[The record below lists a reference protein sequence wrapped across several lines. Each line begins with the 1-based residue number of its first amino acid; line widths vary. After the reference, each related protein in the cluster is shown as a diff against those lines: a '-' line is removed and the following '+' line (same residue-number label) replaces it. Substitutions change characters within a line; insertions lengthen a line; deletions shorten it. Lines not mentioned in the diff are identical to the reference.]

1 MRAEPFQ
8 IQNFIN
14 GEFVE
19 PISGRYLDN
28 VEPATGKPYSQ
39 VADSDAHDVDLA
51 VAAAEK
57 AFSDWS
63 KKTAAERSDFLLR
76 IAGLVERDLEKFARA
91 ESIDTGKPI
100 ALARS
105 LDIPRAVANFRFF
118 ATAILHT
125 ESEAHI
131 TDNIA
136 FNYTLRQPRGI
147 AGLISPW
154 NLPLYLLSWKI
165 APAIAVGNTAIAK
178 PSELTPMTAY
188 MLCEVAREVGLPNG
202 VLNVV
207 HGTGPNVGSAI
218 TAHPKINTISFT
230 GGTATGRKV
239 AEACAPLFKKVS
251 LELGGK
257 NPNIIFADA
266 DLDAA
271 IAGSV
276 RSSFAN
282 QGQVCLC
289 GSRLFVE
296 RSAYKNFVERFIDK
310 ASQLCL
316 GDPLDEKTEQGAI
329 VNKTQ
334 LEKVKFYVDL
344 AQKEGG
350 KIALG
355 GSAPQAPNERC
366 REGYFFQP
374 TVITGLSVSC
384 RTNREEIFGPVIT
397 ITPFDSEE
405 EVIDHANDVEY
416 GLSSSVW
423 TQNLSRAHRVAER
436 INTGTV
442 WVNCWLV
449 RDLRVPFGGM
459 KQSGV
464 GREGGE
470 EALALLHRA
479 KKCLHREVRYLS
491 YENRAEVEDLIARLR
506 GYLWHT
512 SSLEGFRQIHAQN
525 AIKVNRGDLPKAY
538 SQSQYSNCL
547 EEGGISLFDLIT
559 HRDRDLIGE
568 DLLLLDKWPGVMF
581 RHTPTV
587 FLGMELSSIASNLLF
602 YPELKRRRGL
612 GGIIPRIEV
621 CHVGDI
627 SLDLVKKIGLWVE
640 AKPTDIL
647 FYRDVDDAIGAL
659 APKETQ

>member
-1 MRAEPFQ
+1 MAICLVFSTFDAAAIGAAGNALPARRRAGALHPNVGTAWTQCVLAIREPSRMRLFSDCMRAEPLQ
-8 IQNFIN
+8 IRNFIN

-57 AFSDWS
+57 AFCDWS
-63 KKTAAERSDFLLR
+63 KKTAAERSNFLLR
-76 IAGLVERDLEKFARA
+76 IAELIERDLEKFARA

-100 ALARS
+100 SLARS

-131 TDNIA
+131 TDNVA

-188 MLCEVAREVGLPNG
+188 MLCEIAREAGLPNG

-296 RSAYKNFVERFIDK
+296 RSAYKDFVERFIEK
-310 ASQLCL
+310 TAQLCL

-384 RTNREEIFGPVIT
+384 RTNREEIFGPVVT

-405 EVIDHANDVEY
+405 EVINHANDVEY

-464 GREGGE
+464 GREGGRSANFHSKTSACDIFSVE
-470 EALALLHRA
+470 PQSND
-479 KKCLHREVRYLS
+479 LS
-491 YENRAEVEDLIARLR
+491 SQ
-506 GYLWHT
+506 T
-512 SSLEGFRQIHAQN
+512 SSH
-525 AIKVNRGDLPKAY
+525 RGT
-538 SQSQYSNCL
+538 
-547 EEGGISLFDLIT
+547 ISKT
-559 HRDRDLIGE
+559 S
-568 DLLLLDKWPGVMF
+568 K
-581 RHTPTV
+581 
-587 FLGMELSSIASNLLF
+587 FLGPRSDVTDPHPQAGGGCWASKLAIIFANSSVPS
-602 YPELKRRRGL
+602 
-612 GGIIPRIEV
+612 
-621 CHVGDI
+621 
-627 SLDLVKKIGLWVE
+627 
-640 AKPTDIL
+640 
-647 FYRDVDDAIGAL
+647 
-659 APKETQ
+659 

>member
-1 MRAEPFQ
+1 MTKTPEK
-8 IQNFIN
+8 IQNFID
-14 GEFVE
+14 GQFVE
-19 PISGRYLDN
+19 PLGGRCI
-28 VEPATGKPYSQ
+28 VKKKTATGKAYSQ
-39 VADSDAHDVDLA
+39 VADSDARDVDLA
-51 VAAAEK
+51 VAAAAK
-57 AFSDWS
+57 AFIEWS
-63 KKTAAERSDFLLR
+63 QTSGADRSRILLR
-76 IAGLVERDLEKFARA
+76 IADFIERDLEKLARA

-100 ALARS
+100 SLART
-105 LDIPRAVANFRFF
+105 LDIPRAASNFRFF

-125 ESEAHI
+125 ETEAHI
-131 TDNIA
+131 TDNVA

-154 NLPLYLLSWKI
+154 HLPLYLLSWKI
-165 APAIAVGNTAIAK
+165 APAIAVGNSAIAK

-188 MLCEVAREVGLPNG
+188 MLCEITREAGLPNG
-202 VLNVV
+202 VLNIV
-207 HGTGPNVGSAI
+207 HGMGPNVGSAI

-276 RSSFAN
+276 RLSFAN

-296 RSAYKNFVERFIDK
+296 RQAYKNFVERFIEK
-310 ASQLCL
+310 TAQLRL

-329 VNKTQ
+329 VNKTH

-384 RTNREEIFGPVIT
+384 RTNREEIFGPVVT

-405 EVIDHANDVEY
+405 EVINHANDVEY

-470 EALALLHRA
+470 ETLRFFTEPKNICIA
-479 KKCLHREVRYLS
+479 K
-491 YENRAEVEDLIARLR
+491 
-506 GYLWHT
+506 
-512 SSLEGFRQIHAQN
+512 
-525 AIKVNRGDLPKAY
+525 
-538 SQSQYSNCL
+538 
-547 EEGGISLFDLIT
+547 
-559 HRDRDLIGE
+559 
-568 DLLLLDKWPGVMF
+568 
-581 RHTPTV
+581 
-587 FLGMELSSIASNLLF
+587 
-602 YPELKRRRGL
+602 
-612 GGIIPRIEV
+612 
-621 CHVGDI
+621 
-627 SLDLVKKIGLWVE
+627 
-640 AKPTDIL
+640 
-647 FYRDVDDAIGAL
+647 
-659 APKETQ
+659 

>member
-1 MRAEPFQ
+1 MTKTPTR
-8 IQNFIN
+8 ILNFID
-14 GEFVE
+14 GEFRE
-19 PISGRYLDN
+19 PTSGKYLDN
-28 VEPATGKPYSQ
+28 IEPATGKPYSQ
-39 VADSDAHDVDLA
+39 LADSGKEDVDLA

-57 AFSDWS
+57 AFADWS
-63 KKTAAERSDFLLR
+63 KTPGQKRSQILLR
-76 IAGLVERDLEKFARA
+76 IADLIERDLEKFARA
-91 ESIDTGKPI
+91 ESIDTGKPLS
-100 ALARS
+100 LARS

-131 TDNIA
+131 TDGVA
-136 FNYTLRQPRGI
+136 VNYTLRQPRGI

-188 MLCEVAREVGLPNG
+188 LLCEIAREAGLPNG

-207 HGTGPNVGSAI
+207 HGTGPNVGASVA
-218 TAHPKINTISFT
+218 AHPKIDTISFT
-230 GGTATGRKV
+230 GGTMTGKKV

-282 QGQVCLC
+282 QGQICLC
-289 GSRLFVE
+289 GSRVFVE
-296 RSAYKNFVERFIDK
+296 KPIYEQFTKRFIERT
-310 ASQLCL
+310 AQLCL

-329 VNKTQ
+329 VNKAQ
-334 LEKVKFYVDL
+334 LDKIKFYVDL

-355 GSAPQAPNERC
+355 GKAPESPNDRC
-366 REGYFFQP
+366 FDGYFFPP
-374 TVITGLSVSC
+374 TVITGLPVSC

-405 EVIDHANDVEY
+405 EVIGYANDTDY
-416 GLSSSVW
+416 GLASSVW
-423 TQNLSRAHRVAER
+423 TQNLNRAHRVAEK
-436 INTGTV
+436 IHTGTV

-459 KQSGV
+459 KASGV
-464 GREGGE
+464 GREGGT
-470 EALALLHRA
+470 EALHFF
-479 KKCLHREVRYLS
+479 
-491 YENRAEVEDLIARLR
+491 
-506 GYLWHT
+506 T
-512 SSLEGFRQIHAQN
+512 
-525 AIKVNRGDLPKAY
+525 
-538 SQSQYSNCL
+538 
-547 EEGGISLFDLIT
+547 
-559 HRDRDLIGE
+559 
-568 DLLLLDKWPGVMF
+568 
-581 RHTPTV
+581 
-587 FLGMELSSIASNLLF
+587 
-602 YPELKRRRGL
+602 
-612 GGIIPRIEV
+612 
-621 CHVGDI
+621 
-627 SLDLVKKIGLWVE
+627 E
-640 AKPTDIL
+640 AKNVCI
-647 FYRDVDDAIGAL
+647 A
-659 APKETQ
+659 K

>member
-1 MRAEPFQ
+1 MRTEPPQ
-8 IQNFIN
+8 IRNFIA
-14 GEFVE
+14 GQFVE
-19 PISGRYLDN
+19 PIGGKYLDN
-28 VEPATGKPYSQ
+28 IEPATGKPYSK
-39 VADSDAHDVDLA
+39 VADSGKEDVDLA

-57 AFSDWS
+57 AFADWS
-63 KKTAAERSDFLLR
+63 KKPATERSPILLR
-76 IAGLVERDLEKFARA
+76 IADLIERDLEKFARA
-91 ESIDTGKPI
+91 ESIDTGKPLS
-100 ALARS
+100 LARS

-131 TDNIA
+131 TDGVA

-188 MLCEVAREVGLPNG
+188 LLCEVCVEAGLPNG

-207 HGTGPNVGSAI
+207 HGTGPNVGAAI
-218 TAHPKINTISFT
+218 TAHPKIGTISFT
-230 GGTATGRKV
+230 GGTVTGKKV

-289 GSRLFVE
+289 GSRVFVE
-296 RSAYKNFVERFIDK
+296 RSVYKDFVDRFIDK
-310 ASQLCL
+310 ASQLKV
-316 GDPLDEKTEQGAI
+316 GDPLDEKTDQGAI

-334 LEKVKFYVDL
+334 LDKVKFYVDL

-350 KIALG
+350 KIAMG
-355 GSAPQAPNERC
+355 GKAPDAPNERC
-366 REGYFFQP
+366 RDGYFFPP
-374 TVITGLSVSC
+374 TVITDLPVAC

-405 EVIDHANDVEY
+405 EVIGYANDTDY
-416 GLSSSVW
+416 GLASSVW
-423 TQNLSRAHRVAER
+423 TQNLNRAHRVAEK
-436 INTGTV
+436 ISTGTV

-459 KQSGV
+459 KASGV
-464 GREGGE
+464 GREGGT
-470 EALALLHRA
+470 EALHFF
-479 KKCLHREVRYLS
+479 
-491 YENRAEVEDLIARLR
+491 
-506 GYLWHT
+506 T
-512 SSLEGFRQIHAQN
+512 
-525 AIKVNRGDLPKAY
+525 
-538 SQSQYSNCL
+538 
-547 EEGGISLFDLIT
+547 
-559 HRDRDLIGE
+559 
-568 DLLLLDKWPGVMF
+568 
-581 RHTPTV
+581 
-587 FLGMELSSIASNLLF
+587 
-602 YPELKRRRGL
+602 
-612 GGIIPRIEV
+612 
-621 CHVGDI
+621 
-627 SLDLVKKIGLWVE
+627 E
-640 AKPTDIL
+640 AKNVCI
-647 FYRDVDDAIGAL
+647 A
-659 APKETQ
+659 Q

>member
-8 IQNFIN
+8 IRNFLN
-14 GEFVE
+14 GELVE

-28 VEPATGKPYSQ
+28 IEPATGKPYSQ

-51 VAAAEK
+51 VVAAEN
-57 AFSDWS
+57 AFCDWS
-63 KKTAAERSDFLLR
+63 KKPVEERSKILLR
-76 IAGLVERDLEKFARA
+76 IADLIERDLEKLARA

-100 ALARS
+100 SLARS

-125 ESEAHI
+125 ESEAHL
-131 TDNIA
+131 TDNVA
-136 FNYTLRQPRGI
+136 FNYTLRQPRGVV
-147 AGLISPW
+147 GLISPW

-165 APAIAVGNTAIAK
+165 APALAVGNTAVAK
-178 PSELTPMTAY
+178 PSELTPMTAFL
-188 MLCEVAREVGLPNG
+188 LCEICREAGLPNG
-202 VLNVV
+202 VVNIV
-207 HGTGPNVGSAI
+207 HGTGPKVGAAI
-218 TAHPKINTISFT
+218 TEHSKIGTISFT
-230 GGTATGRKV
+230 GGTVTGRKV
-239 AEACAPLFKKVS
+239 AESSAALFKKVS

-296 RSAYKNFVERFIDK
+296 RSAYKDFVERFIERT
-310 ASQLCL
+310 AQLCL

-355 GSAPQAPNERC
+355 GTAPQAPNERC

-374 TVITGLSVSC
+374 TVITELSVSC

-405 EVIDHANDVEY
+405 EVINHANDVEY

-470 EALALLHRA
+470 EALRFF
-479 KKCLHREVRYLS
+479 
-491 YENRAEVEDLIARLR
+491 
-506 GYLWHT
+506 T
-512 SSLEGFRQIHAQN
+512 
-525 AIKVNRGDLPKAY
+525 
-538 SQSQYSNCL
+538 
-547 EEGGISLFDLIT
+547 
-559 HRDRDLIGE
+559 
-568 DLLLLDKWPGVMF
+568 
-581 RHTPTV
+581 
-587 FLGMELSSIASNLLF
+587 
-602 YPELKRRRGL
+602 
-612 GGIIPRIEV
+612 
-621 CHVGDI
+621 
-627 SLDLVKKIGLWVE
+627 E
-640 AKPTDIL
+640 AKNVCI
-647 FYRDVDDAIGAL
+647 A
-659 APKETQ
+659 K